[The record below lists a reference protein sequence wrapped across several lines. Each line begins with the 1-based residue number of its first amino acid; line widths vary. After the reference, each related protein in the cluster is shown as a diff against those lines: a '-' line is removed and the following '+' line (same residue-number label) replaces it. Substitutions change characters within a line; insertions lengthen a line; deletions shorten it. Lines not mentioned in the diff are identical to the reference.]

1 MQLILFANMDN
12 NATQPRLLMVD
23 DDALSR
29 ELFSLLLRQKGY
41 AVEAVSSGE
50 AALLHLQAQ
59 QALPEVVL
67 TDMQMPGITGAEL
80 ALQLRS
86 LYGKQMMLLAMSGS
100 EPKRTDKQVFD
111 GFLLKPFTVDQLAAT
126 ISGCAPRTDS
136 QSSDSEHGTVL
147 DLAVYQKLSASLSPA
162 QIEQLYTLCL
172 QDIGKRFSDMERA
185 AAQSD
190 DAVYRKEAHA
200 LKGGCGMVGAMELQ
214 KLATLLEEQ
223 GLHATNHVATH
234 QEFLL
239 AAERLRR
246 ILVGHEIIGRF
257 TQSTGELGH
266 D

>member
-1 MQLILFANMDN
+1 MDN

-50 AALLHLQAQ
+50 AALQHLQAQ
-59 QALPEVVL
+59 HTLPEAVL
-67 TDMQMPGITGAEL
+67 TDMQMPGITGYEL

-86 LYGKQMMLLAMSGS
+86 LYGTQMMLLAMSGS
-100 EPKRTDKQVFD
+100 EPKRTDKQAFD
-111 GFLLKPFTVDQLAAT
+111 GFLLKPFTVDQLAAI
-126 ISGCAPRTDS
+126 ISGCTPRTDAKANVS
-136 QSSDSEHGTVL
+136 AGGTVL
-147 DLAVYQKLSASLSPA
+147 NQAVYQKLAASMRKA

-172 QDIGKRFSDMERA
+172 QDVEKRLSAMKQA
-185 AAQSD
+185 AIEGD
-190 DAVYRKEAHA
+190 DAEYRREAHA
-200 LKGGCGMVGAMELQ
+200 IKGGCGMVGATELQ
-214 KLATLLEEQ
+214 KLATSVEEQ
-223 GLHATNHVATH
+223 GLDATNHVASH
-234 QEFLL
+234 KEFVL

-257 TQSTGELGH
+257 TRSTGELAH

>member
-1 MQLILFANMDN
+1 LILFANMDN

-41 AVEAVSSGE
+41 AVEAVNSGE

-59 QALPEVVL
+59 HALPEVVL
-67 TDMQMPGITGAEL
+67 TDMQMPGLAGEDL

-86 LYGKQMMLLAMSGS
+86 LYGTQMMLLAMSGS
-100 EPKRTDKQVFD
+100 EPKRTDKQAFD

-126 ISGCAPRTDS
+126 ISGCVPRTDA
-136 QSSDSEHGTVL
+136 QADDGEHGTVL
-147 DLAVYQKLSASLSPA
+147 NQSVYQKLAASMRAA

-172 QDIGKRFSDMERA
+172 EDTVRRFSAMERA
-185 AAQSD
+185 AAQGD
-190 DAVYRKEAHA
+190 DAAYRREAHA
-200 LKGGCGMVGAMELQ
+200 IKGGCGMVGAAELQ
-214 KLATLLEEQ
+214 KLATSMEEQ
-223 GLHATNHVATH
+223 GLDATNHVATH
-234 QEFLL
+234 EEFIL
-239 AAERLRR
+239 AIERLRR

-257 TQSTGELGH
+257 TRSTGELPH

>member
-1 MQLILFANMDN
+1 MDN

-50 AALLHLQAQ
+50 AALQHLQAQ
-59 QALPEVVL
+59 HALPEVVL
-67 TDMQMPGITGAEL
+67 TDMQMPGIAGADL

-86 LYGKQMMLLAMSGS
+86 LYGTQMMLLAMSGS
-100 EPKRTDKQVFD
+100 EPRRADKQAFD

-126 ISGCAPRTDS
+126 ISGCAPRTDAKTN
-136 QSSDSEHGTVL
+136 DSEQGAVL
-147 DLAVYQKLSASLSPA
+147 NQAVYQRLAASMRKE

-172 QDIGKRFSDMERA
+172 QDVGRRFTAMKQA
-185 AAQSD
+185 AVEGD
-190 DAVYRKEAHA
+190 DAAYRREAHA
-200 LKGGCGMVGAMELQ
+200 IKGGCGMVGAAELQ
-214 KLATLLEEQ
+214 KLATSMEEQ

-234 QEFLL
+234 EEFIL
-239 AAERLRR
+239 AVERLRR

-257 TQSTGELGH
+257 TRSTGELAH

>member
-1 MQLILFANMDN
+1 LILFANMDN

-50 AALLHLQAQ
+50 AALQHLQAQ
-59 QALPEVVL
+59 HALPEVVL
-67 TDMQMPGITGAEL
+67 TDMQMPGIAGADL
-80 ALQLRS
+80 AQQLRS
-86 LYGKQMMLLAMSGS
+86 LYGTQMMLLAMSGS
-100 EPKRTDKQVFD
+100 EPKRADKQVFD

-126 ISGCAPRTDS
+126 ISGCAPRTDAKTN
-136 QSSDSEHGTVL
+136 DSEHGAVL
-147 DLAVYQKLSASLSPA
+147 NQAIYQKLAASMRKE

-172 QDIGKRFSDMERA
+172 QDVGRRFIAMKQA
-185 AAQSD
+185 AVEGD
-190 DAVYRKEAHA
+190 DAAYRREAHA
-200 LKGGCGMVGAMELQ
+200 IKGGCGMVGAAELQ
-214 KLATLLEEQ
+214 KLATSMEEQ

-234 QEFLL
+234 EEFIL
-239 AAERLRR
+239 AVERLRR

-257 TQSTGELGH
+257 TRSTGELAH

>member
-1 MQLILFANMDN
+1 MDN

-50 AALLHLQAQ
+50 AALQHLQAQ
-59 QALPEVVL
+59 HALPEVVL
-67 TDMQMPGITGAEL
+67 TDMQMQGIAGADL
-80 ALQLRS
+80 AVQLRS
-86 LYGKQMMLLAMSGS
+86 LYGTQMMLLAMSGS
-100 EPKRTDKQVFD
+100 EPKRADKQVFD

-126 ISGCAPRTDS
+126 ISGCAPRTDAKTN
-136 QSSDSEHGTVL
+136 DSEHGAVL
-147 DLAVYQKLSASLSPA
+147 NQAIYQKLAASMRKE

-172 QDIGKRFSDMERA
+172 QDVGRRFIAMKQA
-185 AAQSD
+185 AVEGD
-190 DAVYRKEAHA
+190 DAAYRREAHA
-200 LKGGCGMVGAMELQ
+200 IKGGCGMVGAAELQ
-214 KLATLLEEQ
+214 KLATSMEEQ

-234 QEFLL
+234 EEFIL
-239 AAERLRR
+239 AVERLRR

-257 TQSTGELGH
+257 TRSTGELAH